1 MEIER
6 RYTAVPAEMIDYFKA
21 NPTPPPQDVDGA
33 VHYHVH
39 HHYAA
44 PAAPAVPEGAIV
56 YQGPQK
62 SAAEKIIPWLWLAL
76 LACIILTICAAVLAL
91 FAVLAVVVL
100 AVVVLLGLVVAYII
114 RAQGDSLA
122 IRARAEAA
130 LASSERK
137 RDEARAAA
145 KGKKHKRR

>member
-21 NPTPPPQDVDGA
+21 NPTPPPQNTDGGT
-33 VHYHVH
+33 HYHVH

-56 YQGPQK
+56 YQGQQK
-62 SAAEKIIPWLWLAL
+62 TVAEKVIPWMYAAL
-76 LACIILTICAAVLAL
+76 IGCIVLTICAAVLAL
-91 FAVLAVVVL
+91 FAVIVVAVL

-122 IRARAEAA
+122 IRAKAEAV
-130 LASSERK
+130 LANSERK